1 MPWDMF
7 LVWLIHGTAL
17 EMIFAYPL
25 TLVIVKYVPRI
36 TDWIDRLERR
46 CNPFPKLEHN
56 CVICKKI
63 CYTTSEYQMLGQV
76 KIYKESVL
84 HLGESVCVTC
94 VDELMRDK
102 IEGLFV
108 YSDGPKSKY
117 VLRTEEDIKKWS
129 KRQWYGVGRGFY

>member
-46 CNPFPKLEHN
+46 CNLFPKLDYN

-63 CYTTSEYQMLGQV
+63 CYTQSEYNILGQV
-76 KIYKESVL
+76 RIYKESL
-84 HLGESVCVTC
+84 LLRGESVCVDC
-94 VDELMRDK
+94 VDELHGDK
-102 IEGLFV
+102 EKGRFV
-108 YSDGPKSKY
+108 YSDGPKGKY

-129 KRQWYGVGRGFY
+129 KKQW